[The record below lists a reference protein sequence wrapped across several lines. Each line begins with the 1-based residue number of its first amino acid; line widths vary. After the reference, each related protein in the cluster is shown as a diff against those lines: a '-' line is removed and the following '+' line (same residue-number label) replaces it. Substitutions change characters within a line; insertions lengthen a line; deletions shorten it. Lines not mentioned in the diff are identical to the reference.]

1 MADISGLT
9 AAFPQCVKDFNR
21 RDYRA
26 AYKNYCA
33 DCKEFFTGIGDIDE
47 AVSSVL
53 AFADKKLEKRFGRST
68 MLLDLRTFLC
78 VYLCPAALTFGSED
92 SRAFAEKLVSQWNA
106 RHADCRFELGTFE
119 DIASGFS
126 KKPFGF

>member
-78 VYLCPAALTFGSED
+78 VYLCPAALDYGTEEARDFAS
-92 SRAFAEKLVSQWNA
+92 ALAEKWNKSYPEYS
-106 RHADCRFELGTFE
+106 FEVGCYQ
-119 DIASGFS
+119 DIASGFRT
-126 KKPFGF
+126 KPFSF